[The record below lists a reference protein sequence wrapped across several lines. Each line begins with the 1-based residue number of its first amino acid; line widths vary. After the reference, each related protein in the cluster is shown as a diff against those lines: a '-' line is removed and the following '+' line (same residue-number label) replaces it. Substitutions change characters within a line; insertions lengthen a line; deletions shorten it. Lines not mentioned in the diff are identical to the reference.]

1 MRPGITHFAEVG
13 LRVKDLSG
21 MVEFCQDLLG
31 LEIELSEPDY
41 VFLKVGDLQS
51 PLGGVG
57 HPQMLVLFDRAIGLD
72 SSLSTLDH
80 LAFEI
85 PNSEYETQWKRLEG
99 KGFELR
105 ERSWPET
112 LPWRA
117 RSLFFNDPE
126 GNVIEFIA
134 HDPKADELPK

>member
-1 MRPGITHFAEVG
+1 MRPRITHFAEVG
-13 LRVKDLSG
+13 LRVKDLTG
-21 MVEFCQDLLG
+21 MVEFYQELLG
-31 LEIELSEPDY
+31 LEIELAEPDY

-51 PLGGVG
+51 PLGSVG
-57 HPQMLVLFDRAIGLD
+57 HPQMLVLFDRAFEPD
-72 SSLSTLDH
+72 SSVSTLDH

-85 PNSEYETQWKRLEG
+85 SSSEYHAQWERLEA

-117 RSLFFNDPE
+117 KSLFFSDPE

-134 HDPKADELPK
+134 HDPKADELSR

>member
-1 MRPGITHFAEVG
+1 MKPEIMHFAEVG

-21 MVEFCQDLLG
+21 MVDFYQDLLG

-41 VFLKVGDLQS
+41 VFLRVGDLKS
-51 PLGGVG
+51 PLGSVG
-57 HPQMLVLFDRAIGLD
+57 HPQMLVLFDRSVELD
-72 SSLSTLDH
+72 AAVTTLDH

-85 PNSEYETQWKRLEG
+85 PSREYQAQWDRLERR
-99 KGFELR
+99 GFALR

-117 RSLFFNDPE
+117 RSLFFSDPE
-126 GNVIEFIA
+126 GNTIEFIA
-134 HDPKADELPK
+134 HDPEADSVPG